1 MDIRELRYFAAV
13 YRERN
18 LTAAARR
25 CFISQPS
32 ISTAI
37 TNLEAELG
45 TTLFIRHKKG
55 MAPTESAEQ
64 FHAVAR
70 RIIDEADAA
79 RNLFRKPAS
88 RSALTLGLMRTLDQ
102 ARTIALLRPLTGNAD
117 LALRLVGASER
128 ADARIVA
135 RTIIDAGE
143 HFIPLWTERYVAAL
157 PPSHPLTLKETLRT
171 ADFAGVAMIDR
182 CHCEQQ
188 NFFRRGAPQR
198 RPVAIAESEDW
209 AMALVAAGVGVAIVP
224 EGVARGNPDVAIRAI
239 EIDVTR
245 QVGLAYP
252 STRPPSDALKEFI
265 ATLPRQHTRGGRRT
279 KPRPSGASLSTPR
292 PGRGP
297 ARLRP
302 AGSPQ
307 AGRVR

>member
-18 LTAAARR
+18 LTAAAKR

-32 ISTAI
+32 ISAAI

-55 MAPTESAEQ
+55 MAPTESAAL
-64 FHAVAR
+64 FHGIAR

-79 RNLFRKPAS
+79 RNLFRKPPTKQ
-88 RSALTLGLMRTLDQ
+88 ALTLGLLRTLDQ
-102 ARTIALLRPLTGNAD
+102 VRTITLLKPLTGNAD
-117 LALRLVGASER
+117 LALRLVGANQK

-135 RTIIDAGE
+135 RTMIVPGE
-143 HFIPLWTERYVAAL
+143 NFIPLWNERYVAAL

-171 ADFAGVAMIDR
+171 TDFAGVPMIDR

-188 NFFRRGAPQR
+188 ESFKRTSPPR
-198 RPVAIAESEDW
+198 RPVAVAESEEW

-224 EGVARGNPDVAIRAI
+224 EGVARGNPDVAVRAI
-239 EIDVTR
+239 EVDVTR

-252 STRPPSDALKEFI
+252 SAHPPSDALKAFI
-265 ATLPRQHTRGGRRT
+265 ASLPRQ
-279 KPRPSGASLSTPR
+279 PSSS
-292 PGRGP
+292 
-297 ARLRP
+297 
-302 AGSPQ
+302 
-307 AGRVR
+307 RVRHTTKRMKRA